1 MKLRT
6 LVAPLLALGI
16 AASAC
21 ANASSTV
28 PGDGQGQGPDHAGGP
43 GDLLLRIS
51 TEGGFLPPGYT
62 LTAMP
67 AFSLFGDGT
76 VVTQGAQ
83 TEIYPGTALPPMIA
97 TPVTEE
103 AIQAL
108 LRAAVAAGLD
118 TDREYTDLGSV
129 GIADAGT
136 TVFTLTVDGT
146 THITKAYA
154 LGELGRQPPAMP
166 DAEFAARTRLL
177 DFQGSVQDLRHT
189 LPAGSVGDDTT
200 FDPPGL
206 RVFISDYRPQEDL
219 KQRAVDWPLATPL
232 SEAGQPT
239 GLAGYRCLA
248 VTGADL
254 DVLLPLVREA
264 NQLTPW
270 RSQGVSYGI
279 VFRPL
284 LPDESGC

>member
-97 TPVTEE
+97 TPVTEK

-136 TVFTLTVDGT
+136 TVFTLTVDG
-146 THITKAYA
+146 
-154 LGELGRQPPAMP
+154 
-166 DAEFAARTRLL
+166 
-177 DFQGSVQDLRHT
+177 
-189 LPAGSVGDDTT
+189 
-200 FDPPGL
+200 
-206 RVFISDYRPQEDL
+206 
-219 KQRAVDWPLATPL
+219 
-232 SEAGQPT
+232 
-239 GLAGYRCLA
+239 
-248 VTGADL
+248 
-254 DVLLPLVREA
+254 
-264 NQLTPW
+264 
-270 RSQGVSYGI
+270 
-279 VFRPL
+279 
-284 LPDESGC
+284 